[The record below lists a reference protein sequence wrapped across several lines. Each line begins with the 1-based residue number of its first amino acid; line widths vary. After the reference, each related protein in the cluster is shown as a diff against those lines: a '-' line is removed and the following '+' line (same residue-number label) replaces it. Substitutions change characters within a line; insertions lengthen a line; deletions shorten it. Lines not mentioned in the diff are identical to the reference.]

1 MQIFIVGTV
10 IETAKILDKKRFHRQ
25 ITEAELIYKGILGE
39 NGWGDNIVAKMYKNH
54 IDFLKLYIEVFKA
67 VKRHDYL
74 EAEIL
79 SKKAEICKPSFIC
92 DAYIRNMKSRLYT
105 KDPIYYTLWKDY
117 GESHINIYYINNE
130 WRSYKQK

>member
-25 ITEAELIYKGILGE
+25 ISEAELIYKGLIGE
-39 NGWGDNIVAKMYKNH
+39 NGWGNNIIAQMYKNH
-54 IDFLKLYIEVFKA
+54 IDYLKLYIEVFKA

-79 SKKAEICKPSFIC
+79 SERAEKIKPEFIC
-92 DAYIRNMKSRLYT
+92 DKYISNMKSRLYT
-105 KDPIYYTLWKDY
+105 KDPIYYTLWKDFGKSY
-117 GESHINIYYINNE
+117 INMYYINNE
-130 WRSYKQK
+130 WKCYDQK